1 MMFSILSCVCLT
13 FRCFHWLKNLFK
25 PFAHFL
31 KIWFFLSYSSVF
43 GVFAYSG
50 YKSLIYM
57 FRIFFVSLC
66 HVFIFSICF
75 YKSKRLYVGKIQ
87 FLNFFFFVLCFVLW
101 ETIACPKLQRFSPV
115 YFTRNFIV
123 LSFILLWTEYLCP
136 VPNSYVEILNPMW
149 RF

>member
-1 MMFSILSCVCLT
+1 MHAMMFSILSCVCLT

-66 HVFIFSICF
+66 HVFLFSQFVFIRAKDFMLVKFNFSTFSFLF
-75 YKSKRLYVGKIQ
+75 Y
-87 FLNFFFFVLCFVLW
+87 VLCCEKQLLVPSCKDFLL
-101 ETIACPKLQRFSPV
+101 C
-115 YFTRNFIV
+115 
-123 LSFILLWTEYLCP
+123 ILP
-136 VPNSYVEILNPMW
+136 EIL
-149 RF
+149 